1 MSAQDG
7 RVVGVDVGGTS
18 TRALLA
24 GVDGS
29 RLGTGTAG
37 GANPNSHRP
46 EEAAERI
53 TTALRAAL
61 AGADPGTVSAGV
73 VGMAGSSRLADPRV
87 AELFDAAWRR
97 AGLRCPMRVVAD
109 YEAAF
114 AAGTAEP
121 DGTALV
127 AGTGSVAARIEN
139 RRRVATAGGYGW
151 LLGDEGSAF
160 WLGREA
166 VRVALRALESA
177 APPGALATAVLG
189 AVLGEAPA
197 AGGPDAARRQFAALI
212 SAINGEPP
220 IRLAR
225 LAPLVSRAVAEGD
238 PAAAAVVAEAARL
251 LTDAAMAVRRDGETT
266 PVVLI
271 GSLVGPASPVGE
283 RLRAELAARCSGPVY
298 VADDGAAG
306 AAWLAAVDL
315 AGPAAGRPI
324 RCGDAAGPDGRRA
337 ASGAAPTSSP

>member
-1 MSAQDG
+1 MTGSDG
-7 RVVGVDVGGTS
+7 CVVGLDAGGTS

-24 GVDGS
+24 GLDGR
-29 RLGTGTAG
+29 RLGTGSAG

-46 EEAAERI
+46 EDAAERI
-53 TTALRAAL
+53 ATALCAAL
-61 AGADPGTVSAGV
+61 TGIEPDTVRAGV
-73 VGMAGSSRLADPRV
+73 LGVAGSSKLADPRV
-87 AELFDAAWRR
+87 AELFAAAWRR

-160 WLGREA
+160 WLGRQA
-166 VRVALRALESA
+166 VRVALRALESG
-177 APPGALATAVLG
+177 APPGALAV
-189 AVLGEAPA
+189 AVLGEVLGEEAVAGAPD
-197 AGGPDAARRQFAALI
+197 GVRRRQFSLLI
-212 SAINGEPP
+212 STVNDAPP

-225 LAPLVSRAVAEGD
+225 LAPLVSAAADAGD
-238 PAAAAVVAEAARL
+238 PAAAEVVAEAARL
-251 LTDAAMAVRRDGETT
+251 LAGAALAVRRDGETT

-271 GSLVGPASPVGE
+271 GSLVGPGSPVGE
-283 RLRAELAARCSGPVY
+283 RLRAELAHRCSGPVH
-298 VADDGAAG
+298 VAVDGAAG
-306 AAWLAAVDL
+306 AAWLAAVDVL
-315 AGPAAGRPI
+315 GPTAVRP
-324 RCGDAAGPDGRRA
+324 RPV
-337 ASGAAPTSSP
+337 T